1 MSAISCLSMNANH
14 LSLYVDRKQQ
24 LQLGLRCLIQP
35 VVHQETTL
43 HEEQHP
49 HESFCF
55 LHSACTVR
63 PH

>member
-1 MSAISCLSMNANH
+1 MLAISCLTIKANH
-14 LSLYVDRKQQ
+14 LSLYIDSKQQ
-24 LQLGLRCLIQP
+24 LGLTCLIQT

-55 LHSACTVR
+55 LHPACTVR